1 MTIISSVLIADR
13 RLIGVMNMTLEE
25 KINRLRAAEKRLRK
39 HLSEDEFGVVRRTAE
54 GFGQE
59 ADWLEELKRY
69 RDLEEQ
75 GRLLVLPCRVGDTVY
90 EILEETVP
98 NHYFYI
104 SEHKVQ
110 DVSVK
115 AVKYADEWEPYDYE
129 NLYFAR
135 EKAEAALEKRRKD
148 NGF

>member
-1 MTIISSVLIADR
+1 MRA
-13 RLIGVMNMTLEE
+13 TLEE

-75 GRLLVLPCRVGDTVY
+75 GRLLVLPCKVGDMVY
-90 EILEETVP
+90 EIIEETVP
-98 NHYFYI
+98 THYFYI
-104 SEHKVQ
+104 NEWKVQ
-110 DVSVK
+110 DVSMK
-115 AVKYADEWEPYDYE
+115 AVKYADEWESYDYE
-129 NLYFAR
+129 NLYFTR
-135 EKAEAALEKRRKD
+135 EEAEAALEKRRKD

>member
-1 MTIISSVLIADR
+1 MRA
-13 RLIGVMNMTLEE
+13 TLEE

-39 HLSEDEFGVVRRTAE
+39 HLSEDDFGVFRRTAE

-115 AVKYADEWEPYDYE
+115 AVKYADEWEPYYYE
-129 NLYFAR
+129 SLYFTR
-135 EKAEAALEKRRKD
+135 EEAEAALEKRRKD

>member
-1 MTIISSVLIADR
+1 MA
-13 RLIGVMNMTLEE
+13 LEE

-39 HLSEDEFGVVRRTAE
+39 HLSEDEFEVVRRTAE

-75 GRLLVLPCRVGDTVY
+75 GRLLVLHCKVGDTVY

-115 AVKYADEWEPYDYE
+115 AVKYADEWESYDYE
-129 NLYFAR
+129 NLYFTR
-135 EKAEAALEKRRKD
+135 EEAEAALEKRRKD

>member
-1 MTIISSVLIADR
+1 
-13 RLIGVMNMTLEE
+13 MTLEE
-25 KINRLRAAEKRLRK
+25 KIKQLRAAEKRLRK
-39 HLSEDEFGVVRRTAE
+39 HLSEDDFGVFRRTAE

-69 RDLEEQ
+69 RDLEKQ

-115 AVKYADEWEPYDYE
+115 AIKYADEWEQYDYE
-129 NLYFAR
+129 NLYFTR
-135 EKAEAALEKRRKD
+135 EGAEEALERRRNRK
-148 NGF
+148 

>member
-13 RLIGVMNMTLEE
+13 RLIGVMNVTLEE
-25 KINRLRAAEKRLRK
+25 KIKQLRTAEKRLRK
-39 HLSEDEFGVVRRTAE
+39 HLSEDDFGVFRRTAE

-115 AVKYADEWEPYDYE
+115 AVKYADEWEPYGYE
-129 NLYFAR
+129 NLYFTR
-135 EKAEAALEKRRKD
+135 EEAEAALEKRRKD